1 MLHVIENHEHT
12 VCISKTEKHIHTN
25 EIDCDL
31 LHRPYQTYAFEIPS
45 RLDVIPTHFYTSIIE
60 EAPQLITVG
69 LQNKKNPRGPPFF
82 TV

>member
-12 VCISKTEKHIHTN
+12 VCISKTEKHIHAN

-45 RLDVIPTHFYTSIIE
+45 RLDVIPKHYYTSTTE
-60 EAPQLITVG
+60 TAAQLFHVVF
-69 LQNKKNPRGPPFF
+69 LSKKNPRGPPFF